1 MNNLSKINAWRAS
14 QGLEPLASSGK
25 TERSRA
31 KNNRT
36 AANQASRAAF
46 CQELKARRASN
57 KGK

>member
-14 QGLEPLASSGK
+14 QGLEPLQSSGK

-31 KNNRT
+31 KNLRT

-46 CQELKARRASN
+46 CQDLKARRGSN

>member
-31 KNNRT
+31 KNART
-36 AANQASRAAF
+36 AANQASRAAY
-46 CQELKARRASN
+46 CQELKARRSSN